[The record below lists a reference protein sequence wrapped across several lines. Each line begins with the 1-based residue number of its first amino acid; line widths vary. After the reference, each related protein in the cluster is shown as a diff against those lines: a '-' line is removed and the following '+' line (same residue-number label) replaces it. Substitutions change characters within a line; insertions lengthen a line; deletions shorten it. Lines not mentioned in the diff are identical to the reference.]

1 MAIPQSFI
9 MQLRQTADIEDVMSS
24 YCSITRAGRN
34 QKCLCPFHSEKTPS
48 LVIYPDTQS
57 FYCFGCGAGGD
68 VITFIMKIENL
79 DYVEAVRFLARR
91 YHMEIP
97 DEGGEDRLYR
107 MRTRIYELNREAAR
121 FFHSCLLSPVGKEG
135 LSYLTGRGLSE
146 KTIRTYGLGFAPQG
160 WDNLINHLRAKGFTM
175 DEMIAA
181 AVVIKSSRSGNVRFY
196 DQFRNRVTFP
206 IIDLRGNVIAFGGR
220 VLDDSKPKYLNSA
233 DTPVFKKSRN
243 LFSLNL
249 AKNQIE
255 NKRLILAEGYMDVIS
270 IYQAGFHNVVATL
283 GTALTEE
290 QARLMAQYADEVII
304 SYDSDVAGQR
314 ASERAIT
321 LLSQAG
327 ITTRVIAMSGAKD
340 PDEYIKKY
348 GATRFKFLLDGANN
362 PMDFELL
369 KIRNEVDIHTEEG
382 KLAYLRRGISV
393 LAKLRNPLE
402 RDVYAGKLAEETG
415 VSKATILDQVGG
427 VMKQEQRTARRREWN
442 EIQTGRTFYQDRI
455 NPQKASHLKAA
466 VAEEQIL
473 VYLFKN
479 PDVLRTVEELLL
491 PEDFVTDFN
500 RRVFTLILEKGK
512 ETDRIDLSVLAGELK
527 PEEMGKISGLL
538 AKSREMDNSKQQLLD
553 SIQVLKDNREQL
565 KPTDLKEGGTQELL
579 RFYEQQKQKKTGG
592 RKLL

>member
-1 MAIPQSFI
+1 MAIPNSFI

-24 YCSITRAGRN
+24 YCSISRAGRN

-48 LVIYPDTQS
+48 LVVYPDTQS

-91 YHMEIP
+91 YNMEVP
-97 DEGGEDRLYR
+97 NESGEDRVYQ
-107 MRTRIYELNREAAR
+107 MRTRIFELNRETAR
-121 FFHSCLLSPVGKEG
+121 FFHACLLSPAGKEG
-135 LSYLTGRGLSE
+135 LAYLTGRGLSE

-160 WDNLINHLRAKGFTM
+160 WDNLVGHLRSKGFTM

-181 AVVIKSSRSGNVRFY
+181 AVVAKSDRNGRVRFY
-196 DQFRNRVTFP
+196 DQFRNRVMFP

-220 VLDDSKPKYLNSA
+220 VMDDSKPKYLNSA

-255 NKRLILAEGYMDVIS
+255 NRKLILAEGYMDVIS

-290 QARLMAQYADEVII
+290 QARLMAQYADEVVI

-327 ITTRVIAMSGAKD
+327 ITTRVLAITGAKD
-340 PDEYIKKY
+340 PDEYIKKF
-348 GATRFKFLLDGANN
+348 GSARFKLLLEGANN

-369 KIRNEVDIHTEEG
+369 KIKKEVDIKTDEG
-382 KLAYLRRGISV
+382 KLAYLRQGVLV
-393 LAKLRNPLE
+393 LARLKNSLE
-402 RDVYAGKLAEETG
+402 REVYAGKLAEETG
-415 VSKATILDQVGG
+415 VSKAAILDQVGG
-427 VMKQEQRTARRREWN
+427 IIKKEVRTAKKREWN
-442 EIQTGRTFYQDRI
+442 EVQSGRALYQDRI

-466 VAEEQIL
+466 MAEEQIL
-473 VYLFKN
+473 VYLLRN
-479 PDVLRTVEELLL
+479 PDGLKTALNFLTS
-491 PEDFVTDFN
+491 EDFVTDFN
-500 RRVFTLILEKGK
+500 RRVFTIIIQKGQ
-512 ETDRIDLSVLAGELK
+512 ETGEVDLSVLASELK

-538 AKSREMDNSKQQLLD
+538 AKSREMDNTRQQLLD
-553 SIQVLKDNREQL
+553 SIQVLKDNRERL
-565 KPTDLKEGGTQELL
+565 KPADLKDGGTEELK
-579 RFYEQQKQKKTGG
+579 RFYEQQKQKKN
-592 RKLL
+592 RR

>member
-1 MAIPQSFI
+1 MAIPNSFI

-24 YCSITRAGRN
+24 YCSISRAGRN

-48 LVIYPDTQS
+48 LVVYPDTQS

-91 YHMEIP
+91 YNMEVP
-97 DEGGEDRLYR
+97 NESGEDRVYQ
-107 MRTRIYELNREAAR
+107 MRTRIFELNRETAR
-121 FFHSCLLSPVGKEG
+121 FFHACLLSPAGKEG
-135 LSYLTGRGLSE
+135 LAYLTGRGLSE

-160 WDNLINHLRAKGFTM
+160 WDNLVGHLRSKGFTM

-181 AVVIKSSRSGNVRFY
+181 AVVAKSDRNGRVRFY
-196 DQFRNRVTFP
+196 DQFRNRVMFP

-220 VLDDSKPKYLNSA
+220 VMDDSKPKYLNSA

-255 NKRLILAEGYMDVIS
+255 NRKLILAEGYMDVIS

-290 QARLMAQYADEVII
+290 QARLMAQYADEVVI

-327 ITTRVIAMSGAKD
+327 ITTRVLAITGAKD
-340 PDEYIKKY
+340 PDEYIKKF
-348 GATRFKFLLDGANN
+348 GSARFKLLLEGANK

-369 KIRNEVDIHTEEG
+369 KIKKEVDIKTDEG
-382 KLAYLRRGISV
+382 KLAYLRQGVLV
-393 LAKLRNPLE
+393 LARLKNSLE
-402 RDVYAGKLAEETG
+402 REVYAGKLAEETG
-415 VSKATILDQVGG
+415 VSKAAILDQVGG
-427 VMKQEQRTARRREWN
+427 IIKKEVRTAKKREWN
-442 EIQTGRTFYQDRI
+442 EVQSGRALYQDRI

-466 VAEEQIL
+466 MAEEQIL
-473 VYLFKN
+473 VYLLRN
-479 PDVLRTVEELLL
+479 PDGLKTALNFLTS
-491 PEDFVTDFN
+491 EDFVTDFN
-500 RRVFTLILEKGK
+500 RRVFTIIIQKGQ
-512 ETDRIDLSVLAGELK
+512 ETGEVDLSVLASELK

-538 AKSREMDNSKQQLLD
+538 AKSREMDNTRQQLLD
-553 SIQVLKDNREQL
+553 SIQVLKDNRERL
-565 KPTDLKEGGTQELL
+565 KPADLKDGGTEELK
-579 RFYEQQKQKKTGG
+579 RFYEQQKQKKN
-592 RKLL
+592 RR

>member
-1 MAIPQSFI
+1 MAIPNSFI
-9 MQLRQTADIEDVMSS
+9 MQLRQTADIQDVMSS

-48 LVIYPDTQS
+48 LVVYPDTQS

-91 YHMEIP
+91 YNMEVP
-97 DEGGEDRLYR
+97 DGGGEDRAYR

-121 FFHSCLLSPVGKEG
+121 FFHACLLSPAGREG
-135 LSYLTGRGLSE
+135 LDYLTGRGLSE

-160 WDNLINHLRAKGFTM
+160 WDHLIHHLRSKGFTM

-181 AVVIKSSRSGNVRFY
+181 AVVARSDRSGTARFY
-196 DQFRNRVTFP
+196 DQFRNRVMFP

-220 VLDDSKPKYLNSA
+220 VMDDSRLKYLNSA

-255 NKRLILAEGYMDVIS
+255 HRRLILAEGYMDAIS

-290 QARLMAQYADEVII
+290 QARLMAQYADDVVIA
-304 SYDSDVAGQR
+304 YDSDAPGQK
-314 ASERAIT
+314 ASERAIP

-327 ITTRVIAMSGAKD
+327 ITTRVLAMTGAKD

-348 GATRFKFLLDGANN
+348 GAARFKLLLEGANS

-369 KIRNEVDIHTEEG
+369 KIKKEVDVNTEEG
-382 KLAYLRRGISV
+382 KLVYLRRGVSV
-393 LAKLRNPLE
+393 LARLKNPLE
-402 RDVYAGKLAEETG
+402 REIYAGKLAEETG
-415 VSKATILDQVGG
+415 VSKAAILDQAGG
-427 VMKQEQRTARRREWN
+427 MARREERTAKKREWN
-442 EIQTGRTFYQDRI
+442 EVQSGRALYQDRI

-466 VAEEQIL
+466 MAEEQIL
-473 VYLFKN
+473 IYLLRN
-479 PDVLRTVEELLL
+479 PDSLGKAADALSE
-491 PEDFVTDFN
+491 EDFVTDFN
-500 RRVFTLILEKGK
+500 RRVFTLLIQKGQ
-512 ETDRIDLSVLAGELK
+512 ETREVDLSVLAGELN

-538 AKSREMDNSKQQLLD
+538 AKSREMDNSRQQLLD
-553 SIQVLKDNREQL
+553 SIQVLKENREQL
-565 KPTDLKEGGTQELL
+565 KPTDLKDGGEEELK
-579 RFYEQQKQKKTGG
+579 RFYEQQRQKKN
-592 RKLL
+592 RR

>member
-1 MAIPQSFI
+1 MAIPNSFI

-24 YCSITRAGRN
+24 YCSISRAGRN

-48 LVIYPDTQS
+48 LVVYPDTQS

-91 YHMEIP
+91 YNMEVP
-97 DEGGEDRLYR
+97 NESGEDRVYQ
-107 MRTRIYELNREAAR
+107 MRTRIFELNRETAR
-121 FFHSCLLSPVGKEG
+121 FFHACLLSPAGKEG
-135 LSYLTGRGLSE
+135 LAYLTGRGLSE

-160 WDNLINHLRAKGFTM
+160 WDNLVGHLRSKGFTM

-181 AVVIKSSRSGNVRFY
+181 AVVAKSNRNGRVRFY
-196 DQFRNRVTFP
+196 DQFRNRVMFP

-220 VLDDSKPKYLNSA
+220 VMDDSKPKYLNSA

-255 NKRLILAEGYMDVIS
+255 NRKLILTEGYMDVIS

-290 QARLMAQYADEVII
+290 QARLMAQYADEVVI

-327 ITTRVIAMSGAKD
+327 ITTRVLAMTGAKD
-340 PDEYIKKY
+340 PDEYIKKF
-348 GATRFKFLLDGANN
+348 GSARFKLLLEGANN

-369 KIRNEVDIHTEEG
+369 KIKKEVDIKTDEG
-382 KLAYLRRGISV
+382 KLAYLRQGILV
-393 LAKLRNPLE
+393 LARLKNSLE
-402 RDVYAGKLAEETG
+402 REVYAGKLAEETG
-415 VSKATILDQVGG
+415 VSKAAILDQVGG
-427 VMKQEQRTARRREWN
+427 IIKKEVRTAKKREWN
-442 EIQTGRTFYQDRI
+442 EVQSGRALYQDRI

-466 VAEEQIL
+466 MAEEQIL
-473 VYLFKN
+473 VYLLRN
-479 PDVLRTVEELLL
+479 PDGLKTALNSLA

-500 RRVFTLILEKGK
+500 RRVFTIIVQKGQ
-512 ETDRIDLSVLAGELK
+512 ETGEVDLSILASELK

-538 AKSREMDNSKQQLLD
+538 AKSREMDNTRQQLLD
-553 SIQVLKDNREQL
+553 SIQVLKDNRERL
-565 KPTDLKEGGTQELL
+565 KPADLKDGGTEELK
-579 RFYEQQKQKKTGG
+579 RFYEQQKQKKN
-592 RKLL
+592 RR

>member
-1 MAIPQSFI
+1 MAIPNSFI

-24 YCSITRAGRN
+24 YCSISRAGRN

-48 LVIYPDTQS
+48 LVVYPDTQS

-91 YHMEIP
+91 YNMEVP
-97 DEGGEDRLYR
+97 NESGEDRVYQ
-107 MRTRIYELNREAAR
+107 MRTRIFELNRETAR
-121 FFHSCLLSPVGKEG
+121 FFHACLLSPAGKEG
-135 LSYLTGRGLSE
+135 LAYLTGRGLSE

-160 WDNLINHLRAKGFTM
+160 WDNLVGHLRSKGFTM

-181 AVVIKSSRSGNVRFY
+181 AVVAKSNRNGRVRFY
-196 DQFRNRVTFP
+196 DQFRNRVMFP

-220 VLDDSKPKYLNSA
+220 VMDDSKPKYLNSA

-255 NKRLILAEGYMDVIS
+255 NRKLILTEGYMDVIS

-290 QARLMAQYADEVII
+290 QARLMAQYADEVVI

-327 ITTRVIAMSGAKD
+327 ITTRVLAMTGAKD
-340 PDEYIKKY
+340 PDEYIKKF
-348 GATRFKFLLDGANN
+348 GSARFKLLLEGANN

-369 KIRNEVDIHTEEG
+369 KIKKEVDIKTDEG
-382 KLAYLRRGISV
+382 KLAYLRQGILV
-393 LAKLRNPLE
+393 LARLKNSLE
-402 RDVYAGKLAEETG
+402 REVYAGKLAEETG
-415 VSKATILDQVGG
+415 VSKAAILDQVGG
-427 VMKQEQRTARRREWN
+427 IIKKEVRTAKKREWN
-442 EIQTGRTFYQDRI
+442 EVQSGRALYQDRI

-466 VAEEQIL
+466 MAEEQIL
-473 VYLFKN
+473 VYLLRN
-479 PDVLRTVEELLL
+479 PDGLKTALNSLA

-500 RRVFTLILEKGK
+500 RRVFKIIVQKGQ
-512 ETDRIDLSVLAGELK
+512 ETGEVDLSILASELK

-538 AKSREMDNSKQQLLD
+538 AKSREMDNTRQQLLD
-553 SIQVLKDNREQL
+553 SIQVLKDNRERL
-565 KPTDLKEGGTQELL
+565 KPADLKDGGTEELK
-579 RFYEQQKQKKTGG
+579 RFYEQQKQKKN
-592 RKLL
+592 RR

>member
-1 MAIPQSFI
+1 MAIPNSFI

-24 YCSITRAGRN
+24 YCSISRAGRN

-48 LVIYPDTQS
+48 LVVYPDTQS

-91 YHMEIP
+91 YNMEVP
-97 DEGGEDRLYR
+97 NESGEDRVYQ
-107 MRTRIYELNREAAR
+107 MRTRIFELNRETAR
-121 FFHSCLLSPVGKEG
+121 FFHACLLSPAGKEG
-135 LSYLTGRGLSE
+135 LAYLTGRGLSE

-160 WDNLINHLRAKGFTM
+160 WDNLVGHLRSKGFTM

-181 AVVIKSSRSGNVRFY
+181 AVVAKSDRNGRVRFY
-196 DQFRNRVTFP
+196 DQFRNRVMFP

-220 VLDDSKPKYLNSA
+220 VMDDSKPKYLNSA

-255 NKRLILAEGYMDVIS
+255 NRKLILAEGYMDVIS

-290 QARLMAQYADEVII
+290 QARLMAQYADEVVI

-327 ITTRVIAMSGAKD
+327 ITTRVLAITGAKD
-340 PDEYIKKY
+340 PDEYIKKF
-348 GATRFKFLLDGANN
+348 GSARFKLLLEGANN

-369 KIRNEVDIHTEEG
+369 KIKKEVDIKTDEG
-382 KLAYLRRGISV
+382 KLAYLRQGVLV
-393 LAKLRNPLE
+393 LARLKNSLE
-402 RDVYAGKLAEETG
+402 REVYAGKLAEETG
-415 VSKATILDQVGG
+415 VSKAAILDQVGG
-427 VMKQEQRTARRREWN
+427 IIKKEVRTAKKREWN
-442 EIQTGRTFYQDRI
+442 EVQSGRALYQDRI

-466 VAEEQIL
+466 MAEEQIL
-473 VYLFKN
+473 VYLLRN
-479 PDVLRTVEELLL
+479 PDGLKTALNFLTS
-491 PEDFVTDFN
+491 EDFVTDFN
-500 RRVFTLILEKGK
+500 RRVFTIIIQKGQ
-512 ETDRIDLSVLAGELK
+512 ETGEVDLSVLASELK

-538 AKSREMDNSKQQLLD
+538 AKSREMDNTRQQLLD
-553 SIQVLKDNREQL
+553 SIQVLKDNRERL
-565 KPTDLKEGGTQELL
+565 KPADLKDGGIEELK
-579 RFYEQQKQKKTGG
+579 RFYEQQKQKKN
-592 RKLL
+592 RR

>member
-1 MAIPQSFI
+1 MAIPNSFI

-24 YCSITRAGRN
+24 YCSISRAGRN

-48 LVIYPDTQS
+48 LVVYPDTQS

-91 YHMEIP
+91 YNMEVP
-97 DEGGEDRLYR
+97 NESGEDRVYQ
-107 MRTRIYELNREAAR
+107 MRTRIFELNREAAR
-121 FFHSCLLSPVGKEG
+121 FFHACLLSPAGKEG
-135 LSYLTGRGLSE
+135 LAYLTGRGLSE

-160 WDNLINHLRAKGFTM
+160 WDNLVGHLRSKGFTM

-181 AVVIKSSRSGNVRFY
+181 AVVAKSNRNGRVRFY
-196 DQFRNRVTFP
+196 DQFRNRVMFP

-220 VLDDSKPKYLNSA
+220 VMDDSKPKYLNSA

-255 NKRLILAEGYMDVIS
+255 NRKLILTEGYMDVIS

-290 QARLMAQYADEVII
+290 QARLMAQYADEVVI

-327 ITTRVIAMSGAKD
+327 ITTRVLAMTGAKD
-340 PDEYIKKY
+340 PDEYIKKF
-348 GATRFKFLLDGANN
+348 GSARFKLLLEGANN

-369 KIRNEVDIHTEEG
+369 KIKKEVDIKTDEG
-382 KLAYLRRGISV
+382 KLAYLRQGILV
-393 LAKLRNPLE
+393 LARLKNSLE
-402 RDVYAGKLAEETG
+402 REVYAGKLAEETG
-415 VSKATILDQVGG
+415 VSKAAILDQVGG
-427 VMKQEQRTARRREWN
+427 IIKKEVRTAKKREWN
-442 EIQTGRTFYQDRI
+442 EVQSGRALYQDRI

-466 VAEEQIL
+466 MAKEQIL
-473 VYLFKN
+473 VYILRN
-479 PDVLRTVEELLL
+479 PDGLKTALNSLA

-500 RRVFTLILEKGK
+500 RRVFTIIVQKGQ
-512 ETDRIDLSVLAGELK
+512 ETGEVDLSILASELK

-538 AKSREMDNSKQQLLD
+538 AKSREMDNTRQQLLD
-553 SIQVLKDNREQL
+553 SIQVLKDNRERL
-565 KPTDLKEGGTQELL
+565 KPADLKDGGTEELK
-579 RFYEQQKQKKTGG
+579 RFYEQQKQKKN
-592 RKLL
+592 RR

>member
-1 MAIPQSFI
+1 MAIPNSFI
-9 MQLRQTADIEDVMSS
+9 MQLRQTADIEDVMSA
-24 YCSITRAGRN
+24 YCSISRAGRN

-91 YHMEIP
+91 YNMEVP
-97 DEGGEDRLYR
+97 NESGEDRVYQ
-107 MRTRIYELNREAAR
+107 MRTRIFELNREAAR
-121 FFHSCLLSPVGKEG
+121 FFHACLLSSAGKDG
-135 LSYLTGRGLSE
+135 LAYLTGRGLSE
-146 KTIRTYGLGFAPQG
+146 KTITTYGLGFAPPG
-160 WDNLINHLRAKGFTM
+160 WDHLINHLRSKGFTM

-181 AVVIKSSRSGNVRFY
+181 AVVAKSNKNGRVRFY
-196 DQFRNRVTFP
+196 DQFRNRVMFP

-220 VLDDSKPKYLNSA
+220 VMDDSKPKYLNSA

-243 LFSLNL
+243 LFSLNF

-255 NKRLILAEGYMDVIS
+255 NRRLILAEGYMDVIS

-314 ASERAIT
+314 ASERAID

-327 ITTRVIAMSGAKD
+327 ITTRVLAMSGAKD

-348 GATRFKFLLDGANN
+348 GATRFKLLLEGANN

-369 KIRNEVDIHTEEG
+369 KLKRNVDIKTDEG
-382 KLAYLRRGISV
+382 KLAYLRQGVSV
-393 LAKLRNPLE
+393 LARLKNPLE
-402 RDVYAGKLAEETG
+402 REVYAGKLSEETG
-415 VSKATILDQVGG
+415 VSKSAILDQVKG
-427 VMKQEQRTARRREWN
+427 VIKREERTVKKREWN
-442 EIQTGRTFYQDRI
+442 EIQSGKVLYQDRI
-455 NPQKASHLKAA
+455 NPQKVSHLKAA
-466 VAEEQIL
+466 MAEEQIL
-473 VYLFKN
+473 AYLFRN
-479 PDVLRTVEELLL
+479 PDSLKTALSLLT

-500 RRVFTLILEKGK
+500 RRVFTIIDQKGR
-512 ETDRIDLSVLAGELK
+512 ETGEIDLSFLTGELN

-538 AKSREMDNSKQQLLD
+538 AKGREMNNSKQLLLD
-553 SIQVLKDNREQL
+553 SIQVLKDNRQQL
-565 KPTDLKEGGTQELL
+565 KPSDLKDGGQEELE
-579 RFYEQQKQKKTGG
+579 RFYEQQKLKKN
-592 RKLL
+592 RR

>member
-1 MAIPQSFI
+1 MAIPNSFI

-24 YCSITRAGRN
+24 YCSISRAGRN

-48 LVIYPDTQS
+48 LVVYPDTQS

-91 YHMEIP
+91 YNMEVP
-97 DEGGEDRLYR
+97 NESGEDRVYQ
-107 MRTRIYELNREAAR
+107 MRTRIFELNRETAR
-121 FFHSCLLSPVGKEG
+121 FFHACLLSPAGKEG
-135 LSYLTGRGLSE
+135 LAYLTGRGLSE

-160 WDNLINHLRAKGFTM
+160 WDNLVGHLRSKGFTM

-181 AVVIKSSRSGNVRFY
+181 AVVAKSNRNGRVRFY
-196 DQFRNRVTFP
+196 DQFRNRVMFP

-220 VLDDSKPKYLNSA
+220 VMDDSKPKYLNSA

-255 NKRLILAEGYMDVIS
+255 NRKLILTEGYMDVIS

-290 QARLMAQYADEVII
+290 QARLMAQYADEVVI

-327 ITTRVIAMSGAKD
+327 ITTRVLAMTGAKD
-340 PDEYIKKY
+340 PDEYIKKF
-348 GATRFKFLLDGANN
+348 GSARFKLLLEGANN

-369 KIRNEVDIHTEEG
+369 KIKKEVDIKTDEG
-382 KLAYLRRGISV
+382 KLVYLRQGILV
-393 LAKLRNPLE
+393 LARLKNSLE
-402 RDVYAGKLAEETG
+402 REVYAGKLAEETG
-415 VSKATILDQVGG
+415 VSKAAILDQVGG
-427 VMKQEQRTARRREWN
+427 IIKKEVRTAKKREWN
-442 EIQTGRTFYQDRI
+442 EVQSGRALYQDRI

-466 VAEEQIL
+466 MAEEQIL
-473 VYLFKN
+473 VYLLRN
-479 PDVLRTVEELLL
+479 PDGLKTALNSLA

-500 RRVFTLILEKGK
+500 RRVFTIIVQKGQ
-512 ETDRIDLSVLAGELK
+512 ETGEVDLSILASELK

-538 AKSREMDNSKQQLLD
+538 AKSREMDNTRQQLLD
-553 SIQVLKDNREQL
+553 SIQVLKDNRERL
-565 KPTDLKEGGTQELL
+565 KPADLKDGGTEELK
-579 RFYEQQKQKKTGG
+579 RFYEQQKQKKN
-592 RKLL
+592 RR